1 MSDCYTHTYTRT
13 HTVTHVHK
21 HLSGDDGRAGKG
33 KMKKHAGVPPN
44 VLSSAAGLSVCV
56 RCTMHS
62 SDAAAHHPNLSLPSA
77 SHQSNIHP
85 YNVSIYTTAFLNVW
99 VCVCAYVCVYLQGD
113 PFSVNQTMMIYR
125 AYKTL
130 WAGNLCVLVVAHYSR
145 YPKRV
150 EERTYA
156 FLIYFLTAD
165 ILYRKLPVQDNM
177 RHPISYIPTPH
188 RMLSYTSVH
197 VDTITL
203 YTPCIHHT
211 CVRIYCVYA
220 FTVAYER
227 CSG

>member
-1 MSDCYTHTYTRT
+1 
-13 HTVTHVHK
+13 
-21 HLSGDDGRAGKG
+21 
-33 KMKKHAGVPPN
+33 
-44 VLSSAAGLSVCV
+44 
-56 RCTMHS
+56 MHS

-99 VCVCAYVCVYLQGD
+99 VCAYVCVYLQGD

-145 YPKRV
+145 YPKRI

-177 RHPISYIPTPH
+177 RHIYIRYCTYLRRIGCFPIH
-188 RMLSYTSVH
+188 LFTS
-197 VDTITL
+197 IQS
-203 YTPCIHHT
+203 PCIHL
-211 CVRIYCVYA
+211 VYIIHVYVYIVFTH